1 MKNQSS
7 RLQAAGSLWGELRPL
22 ARDKRRNPTS
32 SEERLWQALRTTR
45 PCGFKFRR
53 QHAIES
59 FIVDFYCVKANL
71 VIEVDGPIH
80 ERQREEDAQRQSV
93 LESPD
98 LTVLRFTNDE
108 VLDDL
113 GNVLSTIEKHVE
125 SQTT

>member
-1 MKNQSS
+1 MRNPVRRQ
-7 RLQAAGSLWGELRPL
+7 QAPQRIWENLRTL
-22 ARDKRRNPTS
+22 AREKRRDSTS
-32 SEERLWQALRTTR
+32 AEDRLWEALRATR
-45 PCGFKFRR
+45 LGGLKFRR
-53 QHAIES
+53 QHAIAG
-59 FIVDFYCVKANL
+59 FIVDFYCVKASL

-93 LESPD
+93 LEALG
-98 LTVLRFTNDE
+98 LTVFRFTNDE